1 MTEIIEDKHVSQRD
15 LSRKLELGLGTINVL
30 INKMIKEGL
39 IKMEQVTQKQVSYML
54 TPVGMMEKAKKT
66 VSYIKS
72 HYSAI
77 HETKEKIKYI
87 FEELNIKYENILVLK
102 ADGEMGN
109 LIKTAVAEYKSENK
123 SVNIKMVDKD
133 FKFESIKQQKMKNVV
148 LVHAIENQEDIKD
161 LLKIEDVKVV
171 NLLVRL

>member
-39 IKMEQVTQKQVSYML
+39 IKMEKVTHKQAAYML
-54 TPVGMMEKAKKT
+54 TPVGMIEKAKKT
-66 VSYIKS
+66 ISYIKS